1 MRSRLLLLASAHIV
15 VISFVFISGQTL
27 IGGRTS
33 PVFLGIANAVL
44 MVVPSMFIAATPVDV
59 ASKAVGFS
67 GFVGACL

>member
-33 PVFLGIANAVL
+33 PLFLGIANAVL
-44 MVVPSMFIAATPVDV
+44 IVVPSMFIAATPVMLLV
-59 ASKAVGFS
+59 AVGFS
-67 GFVGACL
+67 GFKEACL